1 MRYRHKAHNVPNQSK
16 PKRAEKRYNLRKKQN
31 PNRKKHG
38 TDLKI
43 EEVGVGERVLRL
55 PPVVHVFMGRTDSKA
70 NPRSLRNPKFYEK
83 PRYGVR
89 WTKYA
94 IARHPKLFY
103 TVLQIG
109 TPQLEFKFRSPIEIR
124 FSLLLFFLFFLH
136 YSICVLFSFFLG
148 R

>member
-1 MRYRHKAHNVPNQSK
+1 M
-16 PKRAEKRYNLRKKQN
+16 YNLRKKQN

-43 EEVGVGERVLRL
+43 EEVGVGERVLGL
-55 PPVVHVFMGRTDSKA
+55 PPVVHVLMGRTDSKA

-83 PRYGVR
+83 PRYGVLR
-89 WTKYA
+89 RPPYA

-109 TPQLEFKFRSPIEIR
+109 TPQLEFKFRSPIAIR
-124 FSLLLFFLFFLH
+124 FSLFFFFFFFIIPFVLCFLFSRTLVF
-136 YSICVLFSFFLG
+136 Y
-148 R
+148 